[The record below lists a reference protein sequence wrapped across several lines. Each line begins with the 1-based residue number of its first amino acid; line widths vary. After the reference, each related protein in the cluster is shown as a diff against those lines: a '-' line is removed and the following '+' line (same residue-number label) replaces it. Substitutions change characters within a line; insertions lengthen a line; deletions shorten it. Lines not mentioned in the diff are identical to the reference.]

1 MTTHSFLPDYEPP
14 PEEIVGTLENFMT
27 FVEETASCWYWIGNR
42 HTAGY
47 GLYSLGRGTRSAY
60 AHRFS
65 YQMFVGP
72 IPSGYD
78 IDHVCHT
85 NTPYLECIGD
95 DDCMHRACV
104 NPEHLEAVT
113 PEENRRRHKSRI
125 THCPYGHEYT
135 EANTVINSRGGRTCR
150 ECFRLDREISRAAGG
165 RQGPYLSRKL
175 RPRM

>member
-72 IPSGYD
+72 IPS
-78 IDHVCHT
+78 
-85 NTPYLECIGD
+85 
-95 DDCMHRACV
+95 
-104 NPEHLEAVT
+104 
-113 PEENRRRHKSRI
+113 
-125 THCPYGHEYT
+125 
-135 EANTVINSRGGRTCR
+135 VINSRGGRTCR